1 MSIDDQTFKQ
11 YQMRMLDIMCEI
23 RRICEKHDIKYFLA
37 YGTLL
42 GAIRHKGFIPWD
54 YDADIEMLREDY
66 EKFITICAFE
76 LNDKYFLSTLI
87 TDKNT
92 ISPHAR
98 LCLNNTK
105 VVFAL
110 FQNNIEKG
118 HQGIFVD
125 IFPIDIVPAL
135 RKEQKRH
142 MNNNLFLRSI
152 LLLKINPTYTKNL
165 TSSNSKA
172 RILLQLK
179 NVAKS
184 IARLVLL
191 PLPINSVVKC
201 MNRNAIKHRKSH
213 SPYRSYVMSALPYVN
228 RVFDERRFYSESII
242 VYFENEPFKI
252 TSRFDEYLTVFYR
265 NYMEIPSKQEQEN
278 SRNSVAEVF
287 FCVDKASKKCDLRK

>member
-42 GAIRHKGFIPWD
+42 GAIRHEGFIPWD

-87 TDKNT
+87 TDKNA

-152 LLLKINPTYTKNL
+152 WLLKINPIYTKNL
-165 TSSNSKA
+165 ASSNTKA

-184 IARLVLL
+184 IARLILL
-191 PLPINSVVKC
+191 PLPMNSVLKC
-201 MNRNAIKHRKSH
+201 MNRNAAKHRKSR
-213 SPYRSYVMSALPYVN
+213 SPYRAYVMSASPYIN
-228 RVFDERRFYSESII
+228 RVFDERLFYTESTI
-242 VYFENEPFKI
+242 VYFENEPFTV
-252 TSRFDEYLTVFYR
+252 TSRYEEYLTVFYR
-265 NYMEIPSKQEQEN
+265 NYMEIPSKQEQEI
-278 SRNSVAEVF
+278 SRNCITEVVFSVDET
-287 FCVDKASKKCDLRK
+287 SKRI